1 MVGTKNK
8 IMDGEGDS
16 KQKSCGDS
24 LPHDSDF
31 SEPPRV
37 RHIGLQTDA
46 INQRLLEYNVHS
58 IWIGICVLLVVALI
72 F

>member
-1 MVGTKNK
+1 MVVPKVK

-24 LPHDSDF
+24 LPYDSDF
-31 SEPPRV
+31 SEPSRV
-37 RHIGLQTDA
+37 RHIGLQTDE

-58 IWIGICVLLVVALI
+58 VWIGICVLLVVALI

>member
-1 MVGTKNK
+1 
-8 IMDGEGDS
+8 MDSECGS

-31 SEPPRV
+31 SEPPRF

-58 IWIGICVLLVVALI
+58 VWIGICVLLIFALI